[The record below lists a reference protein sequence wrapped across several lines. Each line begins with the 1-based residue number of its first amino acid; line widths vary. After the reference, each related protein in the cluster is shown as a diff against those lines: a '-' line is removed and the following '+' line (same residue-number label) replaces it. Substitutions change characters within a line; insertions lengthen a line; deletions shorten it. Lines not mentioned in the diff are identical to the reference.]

1 MAILEYLEEIRPEP
15 PLLPADRMGRARAR
29 QLAEIVNSGTQ
40 PLQNLKLQQALRAA
54 GMDPGPLVRGFIAT
68 GLAALETLSTSTAG
82 RFLVGDQPTFADVFL
97 VPQLFAARRMQLD
110 LAAFPTLLRIESTCA
125 RLPAFVAAHPDAQP
139 DREAS
144 PPAP

>member
-1 MAILEYLEEIRPEP
+1 MAILEYLEEIHPEP
-15 PLLPADRMGRARAR
+15 PLLPADTMGRARAR

-54 GMDPGPLVRGFIAT
+54 GMDPAPLVRGFIAT

-125 RLPAFVAAHPDAQP
+125 ALPAFAAAHPDAQP

-144 PPAP
+144 PPPA